1 MLLAVT
7 YHYVAEEAP
16 TAPRAIFPATTALL
30 ARQLEELGRS
40 FDFVSRD
47 DLLRALDGE
56 AELPE
61 RAALVTF
68 DDGLRCQVE
77 LALPV
82 LDRLGVP
89 GLFFV
94 PGLPLAEG
102 RVLDVHKVH
111 RLREAM
117 ADEEILAA
125 LGAEAPPAPPGRH
138 AYDDPLAAGVKELL
152 ATRSSKELD
161 GLLARADAEVGLDLY
176 MTAEDVADLERR
188 GMLGAHGY
196 SHDTRDDFVR
206 GADVLEAVTGSRP
219 RMMSYP
225 YGRPA
230 PGAEGF
236 AAAFTTERK
245 VNETLEEPLLLG
257 RFDTNDLVGGRRS
270 ALASRLP

>member
-1 MLLAVT
+1 MLLVVT
-7 YHYVAEEAP
+7 YHYLAEEALA
-16 TAPRAIFPATTALL
+16 APRAIFPATTALL
-30 ARQLEELGRS
+30 ERQVEELGRS
-40 FDFVSRD
+40 YELVSRE

-68 DDGLRCQVE
+68 DDGLRSQVE

-117 ADEEILAA
+117 PDEEILAA
-125 LGAEAPPAPPGRH
+125 LGTEAPPAPPGRH
-138 AYDDPLAAGVKELL
+138 VYDDPRAAAVKELL
-152 ATRSSKELD
+152 AGRVSEELD
-161 GLLARADAEVGLDLY
+161 ELLARAGAEVGLDLY
-176 MTAEDVADLERR
+176 MTADDVVELERR
-188 GMLGAHGY
+188 GLLGAHGY
-196 SHDTRDDFVR
+196 SHDTHDDFAR
-206 GADVLEAVTGSRP
+206 GADVLEQMTGARP
-219 RMMSYP
+219 RTMSYP

-257 RFDTNDLVGGRRS
+257 RLDTNDLPGGRQVT
-270 ALASRLP
+270 

>member
-1 MLLAVT
+1 MLLVVT
-7 YHYVAEEAP
+7 YHYLAEEAP
-16 TAPRAIFPATTALL
+16 AAPRAIFPATTALL
-30 ARQLEELGRS
+30 ERQVEELAAS
-40 FDFVSRD
+40 YELVSRD

-61 RAALVTF
+61 RAALITF

-117 ADEEILAA
+117 ADEEIVAA
-125 LGAEAPPAPPGRH
+125 LGVEAPPAPPGRH
-138 AYDDPLAAGVKELL
+138 VYDDPFAAGVKELL
-152 ATRSSKELD
+152 AGRATEELD
-161 GLLARADAEVGLDLY
+161 DLLASADAEVGIDLY
-176 MTAEDVADLERR
+176 MSAEDVAELERR

-196 SHDTRDDFVR
+196 SHDTRDDFAH
-206 GADVLEAVTGSRP
+206 GADVLEALTGSRP
-219 RMMSYP
+219 RAMSYP
-225 YGRPA
+225 YGRPV

-245 VNETLEEPLLLG
+245 VNKTLDEPLFLG
-257 RFDTNDLVGGRRS
+257 RFDTNDLVGARRS
-270 ALASRLP
+270 ALGSYLP